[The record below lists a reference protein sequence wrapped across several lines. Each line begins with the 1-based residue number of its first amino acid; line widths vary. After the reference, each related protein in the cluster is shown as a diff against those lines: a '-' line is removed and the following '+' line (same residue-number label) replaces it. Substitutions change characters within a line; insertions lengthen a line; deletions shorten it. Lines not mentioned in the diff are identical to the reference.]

1 MEGTTERLTQ
11 RMQGIT
17 RLFNDTV
24 QVIDATDARLAQ
36 RMANLQRLIDRSQ
49 VLVRL
54 FADAVQADADAFE
67 AVDATTQQGL
77 AALEERL
84 RATLARPGVV
94 ALKAACVDAPSA
106 DDDCCICL
114 EGAGA
119 LSLTRC
125 GHVFHF
131 ECIHAW
137 TLTGKRGC
145 PVCRRDLIE

>member
-1 MEGTTERLTQ
+1 MHA
-11 RMQGIT
+11 IT

-54 FADAVQADADAFE
+54 FADTVQADADAFE
-67 AVDATTQQGL
+67 GADATTQQGL
-77 AALEERL
+77 AALQERL

-131 ECIHAW
+131 ECIHTW

-145 PVCRRDLIE
+145 PVCRRDLIDGAACGDAAL

>member
-1 MEGTTERLTQ
+1 MEGTTER
-11 RMQGIT
+11 MQAIT

-24 QVIDATDARLAQ
+24 QATDARL
-36 RMANLQRLIDRSQ
+36 ANLQRLIDRSQ

-54 FADAVQADADAFE
+54 FADAVQEDADAFE
-67 AVDATTQQGL
+67 GADATTQQGL
-77 AALEERL
+77 AALQERL

-106 DDDCCICL
+106 NDDCCICL